1 MRKPSKLI
9 ILIATIL
16 SFIAAFALVVVP
28 MYIGQAVDLMIGVN
42 NVDLTQ
48 VKSILI
54 TCLWFYLVYFF
65 LNWLIAYISNEYA
78 IKFVY
83 EIRNKLEFNLMR
95 NPLAY
100 LDTNSHGKLL
110 NLFTIDGELL
120 IDGIYQGLT
129 QLLNGVFVI
138 LISLYFML
146 QLSIGMTILVILMVP
161 IMYYTSKTLAKKS
174 QRLFRKQQVLAG
186 QLSSHVKEA
195 MENHE
200 LILNANYA
208 NQSAKDFEVIHAEY
222 NIVGEKVQILGAL
235 VNPTVRVINN
245 LNYALLGLL
254 GAYYAYNYGLSVG
267 SLMAFISYSILFT
280 KPFNEFSAI
289 ISQIVAAKASYERMQ
304 AALSVEVDLDPG
316 KEVAIKESSIVFE
329 AVNFE
334 YVKDKPI
341 IKDLN
346 LTIQPLSKVAIVGP
360 TGAGKSTL
368 INILMRYY
376 DINSGKI
383 LIDGHD
389 TQTITKQSL
398 RSVMSIVLQ
407 EPWLTKGSIADNIK
421 YGNPKATYEEMVTAS
436 KQAGCYDFIMQLD
449 KQFDT
454 IIDSASTTMSTGQK
468 QMITIA
474 RAIIVNSP
482 IIILDEATSNIDV
495 VSEYKIQKAFEELMS
510 NKTSFFVAHHLSTVV
525 DADLILVMKDGYLI
539 EQGSHKELM
548 ANKGFYK
555 QLYESSNVL

>member
-1 MRKPSKLI
+1 MPGRVSI
-9 ILIATIL
+9 VQ
-16 SFIAAFALVVVP
+16 ALAISQV
-28 MYIGQAVDLMIGVN
+28 GVREPE
-42 NVDLTQ
+42 
-48 VKSILI
+48 S
-54 TCLWFYLVYFF
+54 
-65 LNWLIAYISNEYA
+65 
-78 IKFVY
+78 
-83 EIRNKLEFNLMR
+83 
-95 NPLAY
+95 
-100 LDTNSHGKLL
+100 
-110 NLFTIDGELL
+110 
-120 IDGIYQGLT
+120 GLT
-129 QLLNGVFVI
+129 HH
-138 LISLYFML
+138 SR
-146 QLSIGMTILVILMVP
+146 S
-161 IMYYTSKTLAKKS
+161 
-174 QRLFRKQQVLAG
+174 
-186 QLSSHVKEA
+186 
-195 MENHE
+195 
-200 LILNANYA
+200 
-208 NQSAKDFEVIHAEY
+208 
-222 NIVGEKVQILGAL
+222 
-235 VNPTVRVINN
+235 
-245 LNYALLGLL
+245 
-254 GAYYAYNYGLSVG
+254 
-267 SLMAFISYSILFT
+267 
-280 KPFNEFSAI
+280 
-289 ISQIVAAKASYERMQ
+289 
-304 AALSVEVDLDPG
+304 
-316 KEVAIKESSIVFE
+316 
-329 AVNFE
+329 
-334 YVKDKPI
+334 
-341 IKDLN
+341 
-346 LTIQPLSKVAIVGP
+346 
-360 TGAGKSTL
+360 L